1 MKKITTLLSVLIV
14 MSFFP
19 VLGQTQFWVDDFE
32 DAGYPSSGIRTPSN
46 EGGIGFPYSSY
57 FVRTTNAEIN
67 TAFGSYSGFNGS
79 KFWATED
86 NDGVWSGGEEQQI
99 VFSSID
105 ISGKNGI
112 TFKGLFAANNINVPL
127 KTKHLDILIMII

>member
-32 DAGYPSSGIRTPSN
+32 DAGSPSSGIRTPSN

-67 TAFGSYSGFNGS
+67 TALVAIQDLTAQNFGQPRTMTEYGAEEKNNKLYS
-79 KFWATED
+79 
-86 NDGVWSGGEEQQI
+86 
-99 VFSSID
+99 
-105 ISGKNGI
+105 
-112 TFKGLFAANNINVPL
+112 AA
-127 KTKHLDILIMII
+127 

>member
-32 DAGYPSSGIRTPSN
+32 DAGSPSSGIRAPSN

-67 TAFGSYSGFNGS
+67 TAFSSYSGFNGS